1 MEALKP
7 SALPNTTNQRPNPV
21 PVVWTHKV
29 FILPYSSGWNS
40 FFPIEV
46 QFQKRV
52 NISWRERKMGRWT
65 PSTSALDEQLE
76 SRFGKRLRSRRRKTE
91 MF

>member
-1 MEALKP
+1 
-7 SALPNTTNQRPNPV
+7 
-21 PVVWTHKV
+21 
-29 FILPYSSGWNS
+29 
-40 FFPIEV
+40 
-46 QFQKRV
+46 
-52 NISWRERKMGRWT
+52 MGRWT